1 MQVQVSLPSQRH
13 LLKYFLNN
21 STHLIHKYLIRLL
34 ISRTRIFFE
43 RKKTEAQMS
52 LKRVL
57 YVLFVVVIAGTAAL
71 TGAVAGGAA
80 VYKAVQNRASLPSAV
95 QQVIPASNTNS
106 NQTLVLNNTDV
117 ETAITKSVA
126 KVGPAVVT
134 VVGTIPGQ
142 NTFFGPSGDQTVSG
156 SGFFIN
162 DQGYILTNN
171 HVVEG
176 TKQVK
181 IVLSNGTE
189 QTATIVGT
197 DPYADIAVLKTEGTV
212 PAVAA
217 LGNSDKLNPGESV
230 IAIGSPLGN
239 FKNTVTVG
247 VVSATGRSIDTG
259 NGYQME
265 DLIQTDAAI
274 NHGNSGGPLVDLAG
288 EVIGINTLVVR
299 NTNSGDVAEGLGFAI
314 PVNTAQAIAQQII
327 DKGYFSRPYLG
338 INFQPI
344 TPDIATRYNLP
355 TQWGVYIMKVS
366 AGSPASTAGLQQGD
380 IITKVG
386 DVTLDETH
394 SYVNTLFTFKPGD
407 QITLTILRDGKEMPV
422 QITLGEAQ
430 HTQQ

>member
-1 MQVQVSLPSQRH
+1 
-13 LLKYFLNN
+13 
-21 STHLIHKYLIRLL
+21 
-34 ISRTRIFFE
+34 
-43 RKKTEAQMS
+43 MS
-52 LKRVL
+52 LKKVL
-57 YVLFVVVIAGTAAL
+57 YALFVVVIAGGSAL
-71 TGAVAGGAA
+71 AGAVAGGAA
-80 VYKAVQNRASLPSAV
+80 VYKAVQNRTSLPEAV
-95 QQVIPASNTNS
+95 QQVIPASSTNP
-106 NQTLVLNNTDV
+106 NQTLLLNNTDV
-117 ETAITKSVA
+117 ETAVTQSVQ

-142 NTFFGPSGDQTVSG
+142 NTFFGPTGDQTVSG

-176 TKQVK
+176 TKEVS
-181 IVLSNGTE
+181 IILSDGTE
-189 QTATIVGT
+189 QKATIVGT
-197 DPYADIAVLKTEGTV
+197 DQYSDIAVLKTDGTV
-212 PAVAA
+212 PAVAS
-217 LGNSDKLNPGESV
+217 LGNSDVLDPGESV

-259 NGYQME
+259 NGYQIE

-274 NHGNSGGPLVDLAG
+274 NNGNSGGPLVNLAG

-299 NTNSGDVAEGLGFAI
+299 NTNSGNVAEGLGFAI

-327 DKGYFSRPYLG
+327 QKGYFSRPYMG

-355 TQWGVYIMKVS
+355 AQWGVYIMKVS
-366 AGSPASTAGLQQGD
+366 ENSPASAAGLKQGD

-407 QITLTILRDGKEMPV
+407 QITLTVLRDGKDTQV
-422 QITLGEAQ
+422 QVALGEAK
-430 HTQQ
+430 HN

>member
-1 MQVQVSLPSQRH
+1 
-13 LLKYFLNN
+13 
-21 STHLIHKYLIRLL
+21 
-34 ISRTRIFFE
+34 
-43 RKKTEAQMS
+43 MS

-57 YVLFVVVIAGTAAL
+57 YAVFIVVIAGSAAL

-80 VYKAVQNRASLPSAV
+80 VYKAVQNRASLPAAV
-95 QQVIPASNTNS
+95 QQVIPASSTNS

-117 ETAITKSVA
+117 ETAVTQSVQ
-126 KVGPAVVT
+126 KVGPTVVT

-142 NTFFGPSGDQTVSG
+142 NTFFGPTGDQTVSG
-156 SGFFIN
+156 SGFFIS

-176 TKQVK
+176 TKEVS
-181 IVLSNGTE
+181 IVLSDGTE
-189 QTATIVGT
+189 RKASIVGT
-197 DPYADIAVLKTEGTV
+197 DQYSDIAVLKTDGTV

-259 NGYQME
+259 NGYQIE

-274 NHGNSGGPLVDLAG
+274 NHGNSGGPLVNLAG

-299 NTNSGDVAEGLGFAI
+299 NSGMGDVAEGLGFAI

-327 DKGYFSRPYLG
+327 QKGYFSRPYMG

-355 TQWGVYIMKVS
+355 AQWGVYIMKVS
-366 AGSPASTAGLQQGD
+366 DGSPASAAGLKQGD

-407 QITLTILRDGKEMPV
+407 QITLTILRDGKDMPI
-422 QITLGEAQ
+422 QITLGEAK

>member
-1 MQVQVSLPSQRH
+1 
-13 LLKYFLNN
+13 
-21 STHLIHKYLIRLL
+21 
-34 ISRTRIFFE
+34 
-43 RKKTEAQMS
+43 MS

-57 YVLFVVVIAGTAAL
+57 YVLFIMVLAGSSAL
-71 TGAVAGGAA
+71 AGAVAGGAA
-80 VYKAVQNRASLPSAV
+80 VYQAVQNRSSLPQAL
-95 QQVIPASNTNS
+95 QQVIPASNTEPS
-106 NQTLVLNNTDV
+106 QTLVLNNTDV
-117 ETAITKSVA
+117 ETAITQSVQR
-126 KVGPAVVT
+126 VGPAVVT

-142 NTFFGPSGDQTVSG
+142 DTFFGPTGDQTVSG
-156 SGFFIN
+156 SGFFIS
-162 DQGYILTNN
+162 DSGYILTNN
-171 HVVEG
+171 HVVDG
-176 TKQVK
+176 TKEVK
-181 IVLSNGTE
+181 IVLSDGTE
-189 QTATIVGT
+189 QKATIVGT
-197 DPYADIAVLKTEGTV
+197 DQYSDIAVLKTDGNV
-212 PAVAA
+212 PAVAT
-217 LGNSDKLNPGESV
+217 LGNSDQLNPGESV

-259 NGYQME
+259 NGYQIE

-327 DKGYFSRPYLG
+327 QQGYFSRPYMG

-344 TPDIATRYNLP
+344 TPDIAARYNLP
-355 TQWGVYIMKVS
+355 AQWGVYIMKVS
-366 AGSPASTAGLQQGD
+366 ADSPANTAGLKEGD

-407 QITLTILRDGKEMPV
+407 QITLTVLRDGKEVPI
-422 QITLGEAQ
+422 QITLGEAK